1 MILPSIQIFFC
12 EKYHLSKFQKLRLAN
27 NLNLYSLLVKRQID
41 NPSPQS
47 NEMRELRN
55 HIRNIKASILT
66 RYEPQ

>member
-12 EKYHLSKFQKLRLAN
+12 EKYHLSNFQKLRLAN
-27 NLNLYSLLVKRQID
+27 NLNLNSLLVK
-41 NPSPQS
+41 NQS

-55 HIRNIKASILT
+55 HTRNIKASILT